1 MEQITSSARTEILQF
16 VAENDVKFI
25 RLAFC
30 DLFGMQKN
38 ISILADELETT
49 FADGVSFDASA
60 IAGFC
65 GVADSD
71 LLLRPDPA
79 TILLLPWRPQQG
91 RVARFYCSIY
101 RPDGQPFAY
110 DTRAMLRRAVEDC
123 RKAGYECRIGA
134 ESEFYL
140 FKTDEDGEPT
150 RQPFDK
156 GGYFD
161 MAPLDKG
168 ENIRREICLT
178 LEEMGLHPESSHHE
192 QGPGQNEIDFR
203 FSDALSSADDF
214 MTFKTAVKAIA
225 TRNGLFASF
234 LPKPLMGKS
243 GSGLHINLSLH
254 RGGENIFQEG
264 SRYSAERNSF
274 LAGILAKARE
284 ISLFLNSI
292 PNSYERLGELEAPG
306 YAGWSKGNRSQL
318 IRIPAASPLRSRM
331 ELRSPD
337 AALNPYLAYTL
348 IIKAGLWG
356 MEQELPLPKS
366 TDFNLYEADEALKS
380 QLPPLPRTLKEA
392 LEEAERSDFVRE
404 TLGRELVQK
413 YIEQKRKEL
422 DHPADPFNLI

>member
-1 MEQITSSARTEILQF
+1 MELNTSSAHTDILQF

-38 ISILADELETT
+38 ISILADEMETA

-71 LLLRPDPA
+71 LLLKPDPS

-101 RPDGQPFAY
+101 RPDGHPFAY
-110 DTRAMLRRAVEDC
+110 DTRAMLRRAVDDC

-203 FSDALSSADDF
+203 FADALSSADDF
-214 MTFKTAVKAIA
+214 LTFKTAVKAIA

-284 ISLFLNSI
+284 ISLFLNPI
-292 PNSYERLGELEAPG
+292 TNSYERLGELEAPG
-306 YAGWSKGNRSQL
+306 YASWSKGNRSQL

-337 AALNPYLAYTL
+337 GALNPYLAYTL

-366 TDFNLYEADEALKS
+366 TDFNLYEASDSLKS
-380 QLPPLPRTLKEA
+380 QLPSLPRTLKEA
-392 LEEAERSDFVRE
+392 LEEAERSDFVRQ

-413 YIEQKRKEL
+413 YADQKRKEL
-422 DHPADPFNLI
+422 DHPADPFPLI